1 MGMVKLVV
9 IEARS
14 GGVPS
19 SVLDLDLDLP
29 NEPAGF
35 LLNLVT
41 GLSTA
46 FGLVSGAVAA
56 AGL

>member
-1 MGMVKLVV
+1 MDMVKLVV

-19 SVLDLDLDLP
+19 SVLDLDLP

-35 LLNLVT
+35 LLNLGT

-46 FGLVSGAVAA
+46 FGLISGAVAA